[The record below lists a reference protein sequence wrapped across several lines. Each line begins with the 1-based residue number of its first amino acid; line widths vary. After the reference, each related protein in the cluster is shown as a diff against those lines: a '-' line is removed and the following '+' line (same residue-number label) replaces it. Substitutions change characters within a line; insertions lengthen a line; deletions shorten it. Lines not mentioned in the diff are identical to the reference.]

1 MRYILQGGLG
11 QGPHMISFFIA
22 RRHNPNKNSV
32 GTALAIINIGG
43 ILGGAFFQPI
53 IGALVDLGWEGKIG
67 AEGERLWPAEH
78 LRLVLSI
85 VLTCCTG
92 ICILIVIFLI
102 PKDDI
107 NNVKNTAAADVITK
121 NGNEA
126 KQVEKQEQ
134 EAEKKKTVV

>member
-11 QGPHMISFFIA
+11 QGPHMVAFFIA

-102 PKDDI
+102 PKDD
-107 NNVKNTAAADVITK
+107 NNVKNTAADDVITK

>member
-11 QGPHMISFFIA
+11 QGPHMVAFFIA
-22 RRHNPNKNSV
+22 RRHNPNKKSV

-102 PKDDI
+102 PKDD

>member
-1 MRYILQGGLG
+1 MRYTLKGGLG

-22 RRHNPNKNSV
+22 RRHNPNKKSV

-102 PKDDI
+102 PKDD

>member
-102 PKDDI
+102 PKDD
-107 NNVKNTAAADVITK
+107 NNVKNTAADDVITK

>member
-107 NNVKNTAAADVITK
+107 NVKNTAAADVITK

>member
-11 QGPHMISFFIA
+11 QGPHMVSFFIA

-102 PKDDI
+102 PKDD
-107 NNVKNTAAADVITK
+107 NNVKSAAADDVITK
-121 NGNEA
+121 IGDEA